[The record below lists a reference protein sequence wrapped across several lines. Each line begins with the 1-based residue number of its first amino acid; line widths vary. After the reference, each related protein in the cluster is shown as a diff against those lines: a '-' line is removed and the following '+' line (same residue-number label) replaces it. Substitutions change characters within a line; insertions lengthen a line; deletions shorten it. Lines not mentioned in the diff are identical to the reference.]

1 LSLTQNLKN
10 KTIFFDRDG
19 IVNIRIVK
27 DYIKYPEQFHFL
39 NDFLEFFIEIKKRGY
54 LAILVTN
61 QQGIGKNLMTENEL
75 MNVHEYM
82 QSELLR
88 LTDYCFDDIFFC
100 PELAETGSWRRKPNP
115 GMLLEA
121 IDKWNVDIENS
132 WMVGD
137 HRTDAI
143 AGKAANLRTILIGK
157 YTKEEVPQADFILDN
172 LKQAIKMLDLLNPE

>member
-1 LSLTQNLKN
+1 MMYQTNKEPMYKQ

-27 DYIKYPEQFHFL
+27 DYIRTPEQFHFL

-61 QQGIGKNLMTENEL
+61 QQGIGKKLMTEVEL
-75 MNVHEYM
+75 EDVHTYM
-82 QSELLR
+82 QSTLLN
-88 LTDYCFDDIFFC
+88 LACYCFDDIHYA

-121 IDKWNVDIENS
+121 IKKWNIDIENS

-137 HRTDAI
+137 RRSDVI
-143 AGKAANLRTILIGK
+143 AGKAANLKTILIGK
-157 YTKEEVPQADFILDN
+157 KTKDEVPQADFILDN
-172 LKQAIKMLDLLNPE
+172 LIEAIRLMD